1 MVSGKEMNNLIIC
14 MTPLQTLIA
23 KEIIFLFSEENFD
36 LIYVSLSGSS
46 KDVYYYELIKGF
58 CDRSFFIRE
67 PASFLEIFL
76 LRFFVKGLRDGYSK
90 LYFANIERKYIHLI
104 ASKLNFKEINTFDD
118 GVGNIIK
125 TSAFYSIENETF
137 FKRLIWKIIGVSLNK
152 QLIKEKT
159 KVHYTIYK
167 NIPNIIE
174 NLVTVSLFPANS
186 NLSLSRKENREKVV
200 TFYLGQPLTDI
211 DSNFNMIFLESKLSK
226 IKIDYYFPHPREII
240 FPKGDFQ
247 VVESLLVFEDYI
259 INFLKDNPHVRVEV
273 YSFISTALL
282 NIACLNEVSVIY
294 IYDEK
299 FYELYESFYKFANEY
314 LHIPSLSI
322 E

>member
-1 MVSGKEMNNLIIC
+1 MTNLIVC

-23 KEIIFLFSEENFD
+23 KEIIFLFPDENFD
-36 LIYVSLSGSS
+36 LIYVSLSGSP

-76 LRFFVKGLRDGYSK
+76 LRFFVKRLRDSYFK
-90 LYFANIERKYIHLI
+90 LYLANIERKYIHLI
-104 ASKLNFKEINTFDD
+104 ASRLNFKEINTFDD
-118 GVGNIIK
+118 GVGNIIR
-125 TSAFYSIENETF
+125 TSVFYSKESEIF
-137 FKRLIWKIIGVSLNK
+137 FKRLMWKIIGVNFNK
-152 QLIKEKT
+152 QLIRDKA
-159 KVHYTIYK
+159 KVHYTIYN

-174 NLVTVSLFPANS
+174 NLVTVSLFPENGKL
-186 NLSLSRKENREKVV
+186 NLSVKENREKVV

-211 DSNFNMIFLESKLSK
+211 DSNFNMIFLERKLSK
-226 IKIDYYFPHPREII
+226 IKIDYYFPHPREIV
-240 FPKGDFQ
+240 FPKGNFQ
-247 VVESLLVFEDYI
+247 VVESLLIFEDYI
-259 INFLKDNPHVRVEV
+259 INFLKDNPNVRVEV
-273 YSFISTALL
+273 YSFTSTALL
-282 NIACLNEVSVIY
+282 NVACLNEVSVIY

-314 LHIPSLSI
+314 LHIPSLSL